1 MAAPAAARAFAAGV
15 LARWGVDSE
24 DAILV
29 VGELASNAL
38 RHAATRFLLA
48 IEHSGDVVG
57 LRVSDGS
64 PGIPLAKEPD
74 AEGVGGRGL
83 AIVESVAKAWG
94 FRPDPK
100 GGKTVWADI
109 SLEEPASRGTRPNR

>member
-1 MAAPAAARAFAAGV
+1 M
-15 LARWGVDSE
+15 LARWGVESE

-29 VGELASNAL
+29 VGELTSNAL

-48 IEHSGDVVG
+48 VEQSDDEVG
-57 LRVSDGS
+57 LRVSDAG
-64 PGIPLAKEPD
+64 PGLPLAKAPD

-83 AIVESVAKAWG
+83 VIVETVAKAWG
-94 FRPDPK
+94 FRSDPK

-109 SLEEPASRGTRPNR
+109 SLEEPASRGTRPSR